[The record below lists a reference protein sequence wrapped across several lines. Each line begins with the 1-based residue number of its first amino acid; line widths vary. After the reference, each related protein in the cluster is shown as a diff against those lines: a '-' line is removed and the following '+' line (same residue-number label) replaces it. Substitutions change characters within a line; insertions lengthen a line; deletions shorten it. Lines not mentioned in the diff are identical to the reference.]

1 MKRLNGICA
10 QVLPYLSKEVTTQ
23 SASKSPFEFSLLPA
37 DSCLCVLASAA
48 GHGCHR
54 ERQAGHAPRHELH
67 YTGERAFH
75 VGLEQRGDNSA
86 KVKSHNLYSA
96 HLYCIWLQQQLQV
109 QHLSQLQGL
118 ALPVTPLPLG
128 LTPPSLPAV
137 SSSSGLLS
145 LSSIMA
151 NYSHGQA
158 QVVKE
163 DKARDAA
170 ERVPR
175 GEDGDKSD

>member
-1 MKRLNGICA
+1 MCHAEAITSK
-10 QVLPYLSKEVTTQ
+10 LPVFV
-23 SASKSPFEFSLLPA
+23 P
-37 DSCLCVLASAA
+37 CV
-48 GHGCHR
+48 C
-54 ERQAGHAPRHELH
+54 
-67 YTGERAFH
+67 F
-75 VGLEQRGDNSA
+75 
-86 KVKSHNLYSA
+86 
-96 HLYCIWLQQQLQV
+96 QQQLQV

-128 LTPPSLPAV
+128 LTPPTLPAV

-145 LSSIMA
+145 LSSILA

-158 QVVKE
+158 QAVKE
-163 DKARDAA
+163 DKAREAA